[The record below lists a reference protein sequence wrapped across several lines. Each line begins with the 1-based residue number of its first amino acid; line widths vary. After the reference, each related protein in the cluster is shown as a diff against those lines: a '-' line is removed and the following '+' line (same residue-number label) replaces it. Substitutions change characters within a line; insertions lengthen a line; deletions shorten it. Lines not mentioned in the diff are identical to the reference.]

1 MKYKEINIKFS
12 SNALEGHDDNNR
24 EADFETPNSSIN
36 SPGTG
41 NSMLESCGNVPNVD
55 DHKFNSN
62 QT

>member
-1 MKYKEINIKFS
+1 MRYKEINIKFS
-12 SNALEGHDDNNR
+12 SNALEGHDDNR